1 MQVNVFDGIRNG
13 HSVAREAVSTS
24 NADHA
29 KEGEGE
35 GNVRHALSH
44 KSTQRKKNCTSGTC
58 DVKRCAIGRCDVRH
72 VSLPWRCV

>member
-35 GNVRHALSH
+35 GEGNVRHALSH
-44 KSTQRKKNCTSGTC
+44 
-58 DVKRCAIGRCDVRH
+58 
-72 VSLPWRCV
+72 